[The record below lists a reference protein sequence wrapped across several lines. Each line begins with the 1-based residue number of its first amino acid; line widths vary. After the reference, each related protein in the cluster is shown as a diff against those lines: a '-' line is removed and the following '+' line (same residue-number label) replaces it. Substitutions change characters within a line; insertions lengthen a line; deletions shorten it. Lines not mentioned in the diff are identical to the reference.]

1 MGLTTMKLDLV
12 NMNVLI
18 ILPGLAY
25 GASIPAKTVSEI
37 KKTTI
42 DDTELLR
49 VQTWAVETI
58 GPKTRVELDE
68 TDNGC
73 VWIGAADGQAFPCPT
88 GYQAVGVCGV
98 GAYADCNGYFFEL
111 QCCNMNLPAAD
122 SSFYYESSIDN
133 LYSYPGIVLSGC
145 GSGSNP
151 TGCRLG
157 GVPYYGTTQVADFSS
172 IGWYFYKYTGGGVS
186 GASGQRISC
195 LDVNGDFGGD
205 YHDYT
210 GAGIRQMVSM
220 CVSGSTPACD
230 KYGTSYTFIQ
240 CGLYTYCDPNCE
252 YD

>member
-111 QCCNMNLPAAD
+111 QCCNMNLPTPD
-122 SSFYYESSIDN
+122 SSSWSTSGTQVIT
-133 LYSYPGIVLSGC
+133 GGC
-145 GSGSNP
+145 GSGPYFSCQYNGVNYYVTMQNSNYENS
-151 TGCRLG
+151 G
-157 GVPYYGTTQVADFSS
+157 YY
-172 IGWYFYKYTGGGVS
+172 YFKMAGSYS

-195 LDVNGDFGGD
+195 GNVDGMGTGD
-205 YHDYT
+205 YT
-210 GAGIRQMVSM
+210 NGGGGIGWF
-220 CVSGSTPACD
+220 CGSGYNPACTVHQP
-230 KYGTSYTFIQ
+230 GTGYTYIQ
-240 CGLYTYCDPNCE
+240 CASFAYCNP
-252 YD
+252 